1 MDAITFEPSKRTC
14 LLAQWQEGRS
24 KIYGKA
30 GYVYRQVAAEI
41 RLRAHGLAGWKGCRQ
56 QDAKQP
62 IHATLAAIK
71 KVLEDGVMH
80 LKQLEWDLRHTEQK

>member
-1 MDAITFEPSKRTC
+1 MAKQDTYTAKWQQRLDCGHTVSPGGKVVVNKTYTC
-14 LLAQWQEGRS
+14 E
-24 KIYGKA
+24 
-30 GYVYRQVAAEI
+30 
-41 RLRAHGLAGWKGCRQ
+41 

-71 KVLEDGVMH
+71 KVLEDGVIH